1 MSSSSSSSSS
11 DTIRLLPA
19 HANILASVQEARA
32 AWRGRRDAAAAA
44 QGFLRIVQEVPSLLR
59 ELEVE
64 LGESLGAYA
73 NELYQEGAMP
83 TALWLMDNATRSM
96 PSSKILAYE
105 QGCLFFRARQYLPA
119 LDAFQRAL
127 RIDPGYFAALDA
139 LENIKNLS
147 LDRWHFRMLNDLNR
161 NTTYQLALRRVLLEE
176 TIRLGRAPKVMDIG
190 TGTGLLAYLA
200 IEAGAGK
207 VIACETN
214 PVLCAVASD
223 LLCTKE
229 DRVQILNQSSY
240 DIQLDGPV
248 DVVVTELVDSG
259 LLGEHV
265 LPVLRHARKHM
276 LRPGGRVIPHA
287 AVVYARVIEST
298 EVRRRSRLLK
308 VDGVKSSWWGGRDSG
323 CEELSEGG
331 RNSKS
336 SSDGS
341 TNKNNDENKNSL
353 PNVRVDETYTC
364 ESLTTLQHRCL
375 TEAVAV
381 IEIPLSHPP
390 ARANDASDASLTEDI
405 NLEVIAD
412 GQADAVAM
420 WFDLIL
426 LPSDVEADRCAFS
439 TDPERKGNGW
449 DQGIYF
455 LHASH
460 VVRRGQRC
468 RLRVAVI
475 QDQLSFKLV
484 DGDTIQ
490 SSSQSSSPSS
500 TSVPVEVG
508 EMDMSHLNDTHHIQ
522 AYRQALY
529 ILTSRVEK
537 DRQPITAVVEWS
549 GNYSVL
555 GFVAASV
562 PTLQSAPVTIVTGN
576 EDSAAALRTWGQQ
589 GLDTPLCSVHV
600 ISSIDDKTGSKLMKL
615 LPQALFF
622 PPDQNSE
629 RAAPPSHHVL
639 VIHDLV
645 ECSGWLRQGA
655 IQEARLLQSVL
666 NASTATTTAS
676 LLPVAV
682 SVFVQGL
689 EAPALLRQNRL
700 EPENL
705 LGFPAGRLLDGL
717 GVRKFQ
723 GLDLNNTVE
732 HRPVTAITRAFRVDM
747 RSLIGTSRQCEE
759 EKKDLKEVV
768 ARSRVELPVTV
779 AAPGATLHA
788 VSFWF
793 SLHLTTPRTDGGNKN
808 DDGVTFNTGPTG
820 PGQEETSY
828 RQGAILV
835 GAISIVAGQLIE
847 LEVVWSVS
855 RGIDMVVL
863 GIV

>member
-1 MSSSSSSSSS
+1 MSSSSSSS

-19 HANILASVQEARA
+19 HATILASVHEARA

-73 NELYQEGAMP
+73 IELYQEGAMP
-83 TALWLMDNATRSM
+83 TALWLMDNATRRL

-105 QGCLFFRARQYLPA
+105 QGCLYFRTRHYLPA
-119 LDAFQRAL
+119 IDAFQRAL

-139 LENIKNLS
+139 LENIKNLA
-147 LDRWHFRMLNDLNR
+147 LDRWHFRMLNDLDR
-161 NTTYQLALRRVLLEE
+161 NTKYQQALRRVLAEE

-200 IEAGAGK
+200 LEAGAGE
-207 VIACETN
+207 VVACETN
-214 PVLCAVASD
+214 PVLCAVTSE
-223 LLCTKE
+223 LLSIKE
-229 DRVQILNQSSY
+229 GRVKILNQSSY
-240 DIQLDGPV
+240 DVQLDGPV

-265 LPVLRHARKHM
+265 LPVLRHARRQM
-276 LRPGGRVIPHA
+276 LRPEGRVIPHA
-287 AVVYARVIEST
+287 AVVYARVIESM
-298 EVRRRSRLLK
+298 EIRRRSRLLK
-308 VDGVKSSWWGGRDSG
+308 VDGVTNSWWRGRGTG
-323 CEELSEGG
+323 CEELSKGA
-331 RNSKS
+331 RNSET

-341 TNKNNDENKNSL
+341 TNNNNDENNNAL

-390 ARANDASDASLTEDI
+390 ARANDASDASLTEEI

-426 LPSDVEADRCAFS
+426 LPSDVEAGRCAFS
-439 TDPERKGNGW
+439 TDPGREGNGW

-455 LHASH
+455 LPAGQ

-484 DGDTIQ
+484 DGDAFEST
-490 SSSQSSSPSS
+490 SQSSSPSS

-508 EMDMSHLNDTHHIQ
+508 EMDMAHLNDTRHIQ
-522 AYRQALY
+522 AYRQALT
-529 ILTSRVEK
+529 LASTVEEGQ
-537 DRQPITAVVEWS
+537 QPITSVVEWS

-562 PTLQSAPVTIVTGN
+562 PALQSAPVTIVTGN

-589 GLDTPLCSVHV
+589 SSDAPLCSVHL
-600 ISSIDDKTGSKLMKL
+600 ISSTDDNTSSKLMEL
-615 LPQALFF
+615 LPQALFL
-622 PPDQNSE
+622 PPNQNAK
-629 RAAPPSHHVL
+629 AAPLRHHVL

-666 NASTATTTAS
+666 NASTTTTTTL

-723 GLDLNNTVE
+723 GLDLSNTLE
-732 HRPVTAITRAFRVDM
+732 HRPVTAATRAFRVDVE
-747 RSLIGTSRQCEE
+747 SLIGASGRGEE
-759 EKKDLKEVV
+759 ERKDMKEVV
-768 ARSRVELPVTV
+768 ARARVELPVTV
-779 AAPGATLHA
+779 AAPGAALHA

-793 SLHLTTPRTDGGNKN
+793 LLHLTSPKADGSNDN

-835 GAISIVAGQLIE
+835 GAVSVVAGQRIQ